1 MHIQRQPFPRA
12 TWLPLLVLA
21 VLLTHCRSRQTGE
34 QTEIADSLRTN
45 LSTTQTAIRY
55 AKGFSVE
62 YFPGYKRVRI
72 FNSASADKDTATYVL
87 IARGTLKPANLPAGQ
102 VIETPIRSLVTLSS
116 MHIGLLSFLNAEDV
130 LLGVDNATYISS
142 PIVAKRVAEGKIK
155 EVGSDQTINEEAL
168 IAMHPDLLMV
178 SGSPTAQLSRYQT
191 LTQAGIP
198 VLINSEWL
206 ETTPLGRA
214 EWVKLVAVL
223 LDKEALVNQKFAE
236 VETEYKR
243 LTALAKNVAKKPSL
257 IAGMSYKD
265 AWFVPYG
272 DSYMAQFFRD
282 AGSTYHWNDTKGQ
295 GGLGLSF
302 EAVYPVALT
311 ADYWV
316 NVGTA
321 NTKGDILAQDVRY
334 GDFKPFKTGQVFN
347 YNKRVNAKG
356 ANDYWESGAVN
367 AHLVLADLIKILH
380 PELLPAHKLVY
391 YQQIK

>member
-1 MHIQRQPFPRA
+1 
-12 TWLPLLVLA
+12 LVLPF
-21 VLLTHCRSRQTGE
+21 LLIHCRSRQTTE
-34 QTEIADSLRTN
+34 QTPVTDSRQASQ
-45 LSTTQTAIRY
+45 STGQVSIRH

-62 YFPGYKRVRI
+62 YLPGYKRVRI

-87 IARGTLKPANLPAGQ
+87 IPRGAAKPTNLPAGQ
-102 VIETPIRSLVTLSS
+102 VIEMPIRSLVTLSS

-130 LLGVDNATYISS
+130 LVGVDNAAYISS
-142 PIVAKRVAEGKIK
+142 PQVTKRVAEGKIK
-155 EVGSDQTINEEAL
+155 EVGGDQTLNEEAL

-178 SGSPTAQLSRYQT
+178 SGSPTAQLKRYQT
-191 LTQAGIP
+191 LTRAGVP

-223 LDKEALVNQKFAE
+223 LDKEALVNQKFTE
-236 VETEYKR
+236 VEMEYNR
-243 LTALAKNVAKKPSL
+243 LTALTKNVTKKPSL

-321 NTKGDILAQDVRY
+321 TTKGDIVAQDVRY
-334 GDFKPFKTGQVFN
+334 GDFKAFKTGQVFN

-380 PELLPAHKLVY
+380 PDLLPEHKLVY
-391 YQQIK
+391 YQPIK

>member
-1 MHIQRQPFPRA
+1 
-12 TWLPLLVLA
+12 VLA
-21 VLLTHCRSRQTGE
+21 VLLTHCRSRQPAEQAGTVDNPRTNVSAE
-34 QTEIADSLRTN
+34 QTV
-45 LSTTQTAIRY
+45 IRH

-62 YFPGYKRVRI
+62 YLPGYKRVRI
-72 FNSASADKDTATYVL
+72 FNSVSANKDTATYVL
-87 IARGTLKPANLPAGQ
+87 IPRGKPKPANLPAGQ

-142 PIVAKRVAEGKIK
+142 PIVTKRVAEGKIK

-168 IAMHPDLLMV
+168 ITMHPDLLMV

-191 LTQAGIP
+191 LTQAGVP

-223 LDKEALVNQKFAE
+223 LNKEALVNRKSAE
-236 VETEYKR
+236 VETEYTR
-243 LTALAKNVAKKPSL
+243 LTALTKNVTKKPSL

-265 AWFVPYG
+265 SWFVPYG

-347 YNKRVNAKG
+347 YNKRVNKQG

-380 PELLPAHKLVY
+380 PDLLPEHKLVY

>member
-1 MHIQRQPFPRA
+1 M
-12 TWLPLLVLA
+12 
-21 VLLTHCRSRQTGE
+21 
-34 QTEIADSLRTN
+34 RTN
-45 LSTTQTAIRY
+45 VSTTQTAIRY

-142 PIVAKRVAEGKIK
+142 PIVTKRVAEGKIK

-282 AGSTYHWNDTKGQ
+282 AGSTYHWNDTKWQ

>member
-1 MHIQRQPFPRA
+1 MTDR
-12 TWLPLLVLA
+12 
-21 VLLTHCRSRQTGE
+21 RQTN
-34 QTEIADSLRTN
+34 S
-45 LSTTQTAIRY
+45 STGQVSVRH

-62 YFPGYKRVRI
+62 YLHGYKLVRI
-72 FNSASADKDTATYVL
+72 FNSAAADKDTATYVL
-87 IARGTLKPANLPAGQ
+87 IPRGTPKPTNLPAGQ
-102 VIETPIRSLVTLSS
+102 VIETPIRSLVTSSS

-130 LLGVDNATYISS
+130 LVGVDNAAYISS
-142 PIVAKRVAEGKIK
+142 PRVIKRVAEGKIK
-155 EVGSDQTINEEAL
+155 EVGGDQTLNEEAL

-178 SGSPTAQLSRYQT
+178 SGSPTAQLNRYQT
-191 LTQAGIP
+191 LTRAGVP

-223 LDKEALVNQKFAE
+223 LDKEALVNQTFAE
-236 VETEYKR
+236 VETEYNR
-243 LTALAKNVAKKPSL
+243 LATLTKNVTKKPSV

-265 AWFVPYG
+265 SWFVPYG

-321 NTKGDILAQDVRY
+321 TTKPDIVAQDVRY
-334 GDFKPFKTGQVFN
+334 GDFKSFKTGQVFN

-380 PELLPAHKLVY
+380 PELVPEHKLVY
-391 YQQIK
+391 YQQVK

>member
-1 MHIQRQPFPRA
+1 
-12 TWLPLLVLA
+12 VLA
-21 VLLTHCRSRQTGE
+21 VLLTHCRSRQPSE
-34 QTEIADSLRTN
+34 QAGTVDNLRTN
-45 LSTTQTAIRY
+45 VSAEQTVIRH

-62 YFPGYKRVRI
+62 YLPGYKRVRI

-87 IARGTLKPANLPAGQ
+87 IPRGKPKPANLPAGQ
-102 VIETPIRSLVTLSS
+102 VIKTPIRSLVTLSS

-142 PIVAKRVAEGKIK
+142 PIVTKRVAEGKIK

-168 IAMHPDLLMV
+168 ITMHPDLLMV
-178 SGSPTAQLSRYQT
+178 SGSPTAQISRYQT

-206 ETTPLGRA
+206 ETTPLGRS

-223 LDKEALVNQKFAE
+223 LNKEALVNRKFAE
-236 VETEYKR
+236 VETEYNR
-243 LTALAKNVAKKPSL
+243 LTALTKNVTKKPSL

-265 AWFVPYG
+265 SWFVPYG

-347 YNKRVNAKG
+347 YNKRVNKQG

-380 PELLPAHKLVY
+380 PDLSPEHKLVY
-391 YQQIK
+391 YQQVK